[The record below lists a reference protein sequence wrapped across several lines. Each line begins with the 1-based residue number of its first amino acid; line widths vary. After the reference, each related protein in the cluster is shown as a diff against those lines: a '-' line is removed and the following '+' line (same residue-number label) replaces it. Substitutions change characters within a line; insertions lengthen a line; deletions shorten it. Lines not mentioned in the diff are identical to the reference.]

1 MGVVATGIFGWGAI
15 WVFASFRSDDS
26 VERMPESLCCG
37 IPNQFL
43 EASMANIV
51 LGYIDNDEGNLA
63 LDLAI
68 EQTRLRVARLF
79 VVHSLRGGTHTS
91 PEEINAAR
99 AALDVVA
106 ERLTEEGID
115 FEIEDYVRGN
125 SPADDILAAAAD
137 YHAELIVIGYQRRS
151 AAGKLLLGSKALQ
164 VMIDAPCP
172 VLGVATP

>member
-1 MGVVATGIFGWGAI
+1 
-15 WVFASFRSDDS
+15 
-26 VERMPESLCCG
+26 
-37 IPNQFL
+37 
-43 EASMANIV
+43 MANII
-51 LGYIDNDEGNLA
+51 LGYMDTTEGNLA
-63 LDLAI
+63 LELAI
-68 EQTRLRVARLF
+68 EQTRQRDAKLF

-99 AALDVVA
+99 TALNAVA

-115 FEIEDYVRGN
+115 FEIEDYVRDK

-137 YHAELIVIGYQRRS
+137 HNAVLIVIGYQRRS

-172 VLGVATP
+172 VLGIATP